1 MERGEHF
8 TRKCLL
14 SYGDERIGFWL
25 LVTHGDNG
33 HTFLQFVISI
43 YVQCVGILVGEC

>member
-1 MERGEHF
+1 MGRGEHF
-8 TRKCLL
+8 TIKCLL

-33 HTFLQFVISI
+33 NKFVQFVMSM
-43 YVQCVGILVGEC
+43 YVHCVGILVGEV